1 MIIEKSEEIIK
12 SIGNVIVGKENVIR
26 KVLMAVY
33 AKGNILLEDTPGV
46 GKTTLALA
54 FAKALGL
61 DFKRVQFTPDTMPS
75 DITGFT
81 VYNKTTGA
89 FDYKAG
95 AIVCNLFMGDEIN
108 RASAKTQSA
117 LLEAMEENSVTVDG
131 VTHRLPNPFICIAT
145 QNPVGSAGTQPLPE
159 SQLDRFMVRLSI
171 GYPDAAEQVEILR
184 RHHNSE
190 PIDALKKITDR
201 DSIVEIQNYLGS
213 VRISDDI
220 LSYMVALCEG
230 TRLHPLIELGV
241 SPRGLLALS
250 RMVRASAILGERDY
264 VVPGDVRDVFCDVCA
279 HRIILKPRARLEGSS
294 ARTILNGILE
304 NVAVPPIAKDGKSVG
319 KNVKKGE

>member
-12 SIGNVIVGKENVIR
+12 KIGNVLIGKEDVIK

-61 DFKRVQFTPDTMPS
+61 EFKRVQFTPDTMPS

-81 VYNKTTGA
+81 VYNKETGE
-89 FDYKAG
+89 FDYKQG

-145 QNPVGSAGTQPLPE
+145 QNPAGSSGTQPLPE
-159 SQLDRFMVRLSI
+159 SQLDRFMVKLSI
-171 GYPDAAEQVEILR
+171 GYPDTNEQVEMLK
-184 RHHNSE
+184 RHQASD
-190 PIDALKKITDR
+190 PIDSLSTVTDR
-201 DSIVEIQNYLGS
+201 DSIIEIQNYLGS
-213 VRISDDI
+213 VKISDDI
-220 LSYMVALCEG
+220 LAYLVALCEA
-230 TRLHPLIELGV
+230 TRNNPLIELGV
-241 SPRGLLALS
+241 SPRGLIALS
-250 RMVRASAILGERDY
+250 RMVRACAVLNERDY
-264 VVPGDVRDVFCDVCA
+264 VTPADVKEVFSDVCA
-279 HRIILKPRARLEGSS
+279 HRLILRPRAKLEGLS
-294 ARTILNGILE
+294 ARDVTEQILS
-304 NVAVPPIAKDGKSVG
+304 AVSPAPI
-319 KNVKKGE
+319 NR

>member
-1 MIIEKSEEIIK
+1 MIIEKSEEIIEA
-12 SIGNVIVGKENVIR
+12 IGNVIIGKTDVIR

-33 AKGNILLEDTPGV
+33 AKGNVLLEDTPGV

-54 FAKALGL
+54 FAKTLGM

-81 VYNKTTGA
+81 VYNSETGE
-89 FDYKAG
+89 FDYKQG

-117 LLEAMEENSVTVDG
+117 LLEAMEENAVTVDG

-145 QNPVGSAGTQPLPE
+145 QNPIGSAGTQPLPE
-159 SQLDRFMVRLSI
+159 SQLDRFMIKMSI

-184 RHHNSE
+184 RHQSSE
-190 PIDALKKITDR
+190 PIEHLQQIVDR
-201 DSIVEIQNYLGS
+201 DSLVEIQNYIGQIN
-213 VRISDDI
+213 VSDDI
-220 LSYMVALCEG
+220 LKYMVALCEN
-230 TRLHPLIELGV
+230 TRSHPLIELGV

-250 RMVRASAILGERDY
+250 RMVRACAVISERDY
-264 VVPGDVRDVFCDVCA
+264 VVPGDVRDVFCDVCS
-279 HRIILKPRARLEGSS
+279 HRIILRPRAKLEGMT
-294 ARTILNGILE
+294 ARSILDSVLE
-304 NVAVPPIAKDGKSVG
+304 NTKAPTIA
-319 KNVKKGE
+319 

>member
-1 MIIEKSEEIIK
+1 MILEKSEEIVR
-12 SIGNVIVGKENVIR
+12 SIGKVLIGKENVIK

-81 VYNKTTGA
+81 VFNSETGE
-89 FDYKAG
+89 FDYKKG

-131 VTHRLPNPFICIAT
+131 VTHRLPTPFICIAT
-145 QNPVGSAGTQPLPE
+145 QNPAGSSGTQPLPE
-159 SQLDRFMVRLSI
+159 SQLDRFMVKLSI
-171 GYPDAAEQVEILR
+171 GYPDAAEQAEILR
-184 RHHNSE
+184 RHQSSE
-190 PIDALKKITDR
+190 PIDALGTITDR
-201 DSIVEIQNYLGS
+201 DTLVEIQNYLGS
-213 VRISDDI
+213 VKLSDDI
-220 LSYMVALCEG
+220 VNYMVTLCEA
-230 TRLHPLIELGV
+230 TRRHPLIELGV
-241 SPRGLLALS
+241 SPRGLIALS
-250 RMVRASAILGERDY
+250 RMVRACAILSERDY
-264 VVPGDVRDVFCDVCA
+264 VIPADVKEVFCDVCA
-279 HRIILKPRARLEGSS
+279 HRILLLPRAKLEGLS
-294 ARTILNGILE
+294 ARSILE
-304 NVAVPPIAKDGKSVG
+304 KILESTPAPAMGK
-319 KNVKKGE
+319 K

>member
-1 MIIEKSEEIIK
+1 MILEKSEEIVR
-12 SIGNVIVGKENVIR
+12 SIGKVLIGKEDVIK

-33 AKGNILLEDTPGV
+33 AKGNVLLEDTPGV

-54 FAKALGL
+54 FVKALGL

-81 VYNKTTGA
+81 VYNGETGE
-89 FDYKAG
+89 FDYKQG

-145 QNPVGSAGTQPLPE
+145 QNPVGSSGTQPLPE
-159 SQLDRFMVRLSI
+159 SQLDRFMVKLSI
-171 GYPDAAEQVEILR
+171 GYPDAEEQAEILR
-184 RHHNSE
+184 RHQSSD
-190 PIDALKKITDR
+190 PIDALVKITDR
-201 DSIVEIQNYLGS
+201 DTLVEIQNYLGS
-213 VRISDDI
+213 VKISDDI
-220 LSYMVALCEG
+220 IDYMVALCEE
-230 TRLHPLIELGV
+230 TRRHPLIELGV

-250 RMVRASAILGERDY
+250 RMVRACAILSERDY
-264 VVPGDVRDVFCDVCA
+264 VVPADVKEVFCDVCA
-279 HRIILKPRARLEGSS
+279 HRIILLPRAKLEGMTPRS
-294 ARTILNGILE
+294 ILE
-304 NVAVPPIAKDGKSVG
+304 KVLENTPAPSLGRK
-319 KNVKKGE
+319 

>member
-12 SIGNVIVGKENVIR
+12 NIGNVIVGKEGVVR

-61 DFKRVQFTPDTMPS
+61 DFKRMQFTPDTMPS

-81 VYNKTTGA
+81 VYNKETGE
-89 FDYKAG
+89 FDYKQG
-95 AIVCNLFMGDEIN
+95 AIFCNLFMGDEIN

-131 VTHRLPNPFICIAT
+131 VTHRLPTPFICIAT
-145 QNPVGSAGTQPLPE
+145 QNPTGSAGTQPLPD
-159 SQLDRFMVRLSI
+159 SQLDRFMVKLSI
-171 GYPDAAEQVEILR
+171 GYPRAEEQVEILR
-184 RHHNSE
+184 RHQHSD
-190 PIDALKKITDR
+190 PIDGLQSVTDR

-213 VRISDDI
+213 VKVSDDI
-220 LSYMVALCEG
+220 LTYMVTLCEN
-230 TRLHPLIELGV
+230 TRNNPLIELGV
-241 SPRGLLALS
+241 SPRGLIALS
-250 RMVRASAILGERDY
+250 RMVRAAAILSERDY
-264 VVPGDVRDVFCDVCA
+264 VTPADVKEVFCDVCA
-279 HRIILKPRARLEGSS
+279 HRIILRPRAKLEGLS
-294 ARTILNGILE
+294 A
-304 NVAVPPIAKDGKSVG
+304 VAVLDEILKTTQVPAIGR
-319 KNVKKGE
+319 

>member
-1 MIIEKSEEIIK
+1 MILEKSEEIVR
-12 SIGNVIVGKENVIR
+12 SIGKVLIGKENVIK

-33 AKGNILLEDTPGV
+33 AKGNVLLEDTPGV

-81 VYNKTTGA
+81 VYNGETGE
-89 FDYKAG
+89 FDYKQG

-145 QNPVGSAGTQPLPE
+145 QNPVGSSGTQPLPE
-159 SQLDRFMVRLSI
+159 SQLDRFMVKLSI
-171 GYPDAAEQVEILR
+171 GYPDAEEQAEILR
-184 RHHNSE
+184 RHQSSD
-190 PIDALKKITDR
+190 PIDALMKITDR
-201 DSIVEIQNYLGS
+201 DTLVEIQNYLGS
-213 VRISDDI
+213 VKISDDI
-220 LSYMVALCEG
+220 IDYMVALCEE
-230 TRLHPLIELGV
+230 TRRHPLIELGV

-250 RMVRASAILGERDY
+250 RMVRACAILSERDY
-264 VVPGDVRDVFCDVCA
+264 VVPADVKEVFCDVCA
-279 HRIILKPRARLEGSS
+279 HRIILLPRAKLEGMTPRS
-294 ARTILNGILE
+294 ILE
-304 NVAVPPIAKDGKSVG
+304 KVLENTPAPSLGRK
-319 KNVKKGE
+319 

>member
-12 SIGNVIVGKENVIR
+12 KIGNVLIGKEDVIK

-61 DFKRVQFTPDTMPS
+61 EFKRVQFTPDTMPS

-81 VYNKTTGA
+81 VYNKETGE
-89 FDYKAG
+89 FDYKQG

-145 QNPVGSAGTQPLPE
+145 QNPAGSSGTQPLPE
-159 SQLDRFMVRLSI
+159 SQLDRFMVKLSI
-171 GYPDAAEQVEILR
+171 GYPDTNEQVEMLK
-184 RHHNSE
+184 RHQASD
-190 PIDALKKITDR
+190 PIDSLSTVTDR
-201 DSIVEIQNYLGS
+201 DSIIEIQNYLGS
-213 VRISDDI
+213 VKISDDI
-220 LSYMVALCEG
+220 LAYLVALCEA
-230 TRLHPLIELGV
+230 TRNNPLIELGM
-241 SPRGLLALS
+241 SPRGLIAIS
-250 RMVRASAILGERDY
+250 RMVRACAVLNERDY
-264 VVPGDVRDVFCDVCA
+264 VTPADVKEVFSDVCA
-279 HRIILKPRARLEGSS
+279 HRLILRPRAKLEGLS
-294 ARTILNGILE
+294 ARDVTEQILS
-304 NVAVPPIAKDGKSVG
+304 AVSPAPI
-319 KNVKKGE
+319 NR

>member
-1 MIIEKSEEIIK
+1 MILEKSEEIVR
-12 SIGNVIVGKENVIR
+12 SIGKVLIGKEDVIK

-33 AKGNILLEDTPGV
+33 AKGNVLLEDTPGV
-46 GKTTLALA
+46 GKTTIALD

-81 VYNKTTGA
+81 VYNGETGE
-89 FDYKAG
+89 FDYKQG

-145 QNPVGSAGTQPLPE
+145 QNPVGSSGTQPLPE
-159 SQLDRFMVRLSI
+159 SQLDRFMVKLSI
-171 GYPDAAEQVEILR
+171 GYPDAEEQAEILR
-184 RHHNSE
+184 RHQSSD
-190 PIDALKKITDR
+190 PIDSLVRITDR
-201 DSIVEIQNYLGS
+201 DTLVEIQNYLGS
-213 VRISDDI
+213 VKISDDI
-220 LSYMVALCEG
+220 IDYMVALCEE
-230 TRLHPLIELGV
+230 TRRHPLIELGV

-250 RMVRASAILGERDY
+250 RMVRACAILSERDY
-264 VVPGDVRDVFCDVCA
+264 VVPADVKEVFCDVCA
-279 HRIILKPRARLEGSS
+279 HRIILLPRAKLEGLTPRS
-294 ARTILNGILE
+294 ILE
-304 NVAVPPIAKDGKSVG
+304 KVLENTPAPSTGRK
-319 KNVKKGE
+319 